1 MSMKNG
7 AARSRR
13 VGAFVAGILAVSAAS
28 AAAAPA
34 WRHGIIEAKSD
45 AGILMMVTRGFA
57 ERQGLDLSVLQFKS
71 DAIGLRALLAGE
83 IESYDGALT
92 GTVVA
97 ASRGV
102 DVKLIGCHWPGLPH
116 GIFVPDRIA
125 TVADLKGRTIAI
137 STPFSHP
144 DVIARALLAQHDI
157 APAEVKFANM
167 GGDVDRYKA
176 LVAGIVDATVVSSEY
191 APIAGRSGVKMLV
204 AARDVL
210 PDYMRLCMFS
220 TGKTLAAR
228 QDDAVR
234 FLAAEISALRHA
246 LAHRDEALA
255 LTREMTGI
263 KPDDPR
269 PGYIFDDALRTAG
282 VDPEISIPVK
292 KVEWMR
298 RQLVS
303 DGRLAASF
311 DVRKMIDSSIRA
323 KALDRLA
330 QQTESK

>member
-1 MSMKNG
+1 MNPKD
-7 AARSRR
+7 RR
-13 VGAFVAGILAVSAAS
+13 IWPAAS
-28 AAAAPA
+28 AALAILVVATAMPAAAGPA

-45 AGILMMVTRGFA
+45 AGILMMVSKGFA
-57 ERQGLDLSVLQFKS
+57 ARQDLNLELLQFKS

-92 GTVVA
+92 GTAVA

-116 GIFVPDRIA
+116 GIFVPNRISA
-125 TVADLKGRTIAI
+125 VEDLKGKAVAI

-157 APAEVKFANM
+157 APADVRFANM
-167 GGDVDRYKA
+167 GGDADRYKA
-176 LVAGIVDATVVSSEY
+176 LLAGVVDATVVSSEY
-191 APIAGRSGVKMLV
+191 APIAGRNSVKMLV

-220 TGKTLAAR
+220 TAKTLAAHE
-228 QDDAVR
+228 DDAVR
-234 FLAAEISALRHA
+234 FLAAEISALRYA
-246 LAHRDEALA
+246 LAHRDAVLA
-255 LTREMTGI
+255 LTREVTGI

-269 PGYIFDDALRTAG
+269 PGYIFDDAVATGG
-282 VDPEISIPVK
+282 VDPKISVPMK

-298 RQLVS
+298 GQLVADS
-303 DGRLAASF
+303 RLPASF
-311 DVRKMIDSSIRA
+311 DIRTMIDPSIQA
-323 KALDRLA
+323 KALARLA
-330 QQTESK
+330 QQAGTR

>member
-1 MSMKNG
+1 MRPPWHDLIAPLG
-7 AARSRR
+7 AL
-13 VGAFVAGILAVSAAS
+13 FVATAAP
-28 AAAAPA
+28 AGAGPA

-57 ERQGLDLSVLQFKS
+57 ERQDLNLQLLQFKS
-71 DAIGLRALLAGE
+71 DAIGLKALLAGE

-97 ASRGV
+97 AAHGI

-116 GIFVPDRIA
+116 GIFVPARIA
-125 TVADLKGRTIAI
+125 AVEDLRGKSFAI
-137 STPFSHP
+137 SAPFSHP

-157 APAEVKFANM
+157 STAEVRFANM

-176 LVAGIVDATVVSSEY
+176 LMAGVVDATVVSSEY
-191 APIAGRSGVKMLV
+191 APIAGRSGLKMLV

-220 TGKTLAAR
+220 TARVLAAR
-228 QDDAVR
+228 EADAVR

-246 LAHRDEALA
+246 LAHRDDVLE
-255 LTREMTGI
+255 LTRTLTGI

-269 PGYIFDDALRTAG
+269 PAYMFDDALRTGG
-282 VDPEISIPVK
+282 VDPQISMPMK
-292 KVEWMR
+292 KIEWMR
-298 RQLVS
+298 EQLVA
-303 DGRLAASF
+303 DGRVAAAF
-311 DVRKMIDSSIRA
+311 DIHKMIDPAIQA
-323 KALDRLA
+323 KALVRLA
-330 QQTESK
+330 QQTDTK